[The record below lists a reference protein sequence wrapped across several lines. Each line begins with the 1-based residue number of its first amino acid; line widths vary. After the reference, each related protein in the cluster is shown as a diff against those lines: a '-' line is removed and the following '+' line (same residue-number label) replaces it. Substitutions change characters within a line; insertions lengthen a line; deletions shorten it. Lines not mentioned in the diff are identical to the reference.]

1 MKRKSESRQ
10 ERKMIIGAVAML
22 IIATLLFGLATE
34 PGMNLM
40 QNIKNAVM
48 PKTSI
53 TISAANNETLKN
65 KITEAKL
72 VAGYNHF
79 IALTADGKVYGWG
92 YNGKGQLGINK
103 TTSNKEQKYIRYRQ
117 RNRCSSRR
125 KLYNCSKTRWNIMG
139 NRKQ

>member
-40 QNIKNAVM
+40 QKVKNAVM

-92 YNGKGQLGINK
+92 YNGKGQLG
-103 TTSNKEQKYIRYRQ
+103 
-117 RNRCSSRR
+117 
-125 KLYNCSKTRWNIMG
+125 LNIQPVT
-139 NRKQ
+139 KSQHI

>member
-53 TISAANNETLKN
+53 TISAANNETLK
-65 KITEAKL
+65 KQ
-72 VAGYNHF
+72 NHRSQ
-79 IALTADGKVYGWG
+79 T
-92 YNGKGQLGINK
+92 
-103 TTSNKEQKYIRYRQ
+103 
-117 RNRCSSRR
+117 SSRIQPF
-125 KLYNCSKTRWNIMG
+125 YSINSRWKSIWMG
-139 NRKQ
+139 I

>member
-48 PKTSI
+48 PKTNI
-53 TISAANNETLKN
+53 TISAANNETLKT
-65 KITEAKL
+65 KSQEAKL
-72 VAGYNHF
+72 VAGYKPFYSINSRWKS
-79 IALTADGKVYGWG
+79 IWM
-92 YNGKGQLGINK
+92 GI
-103 TTSNKEQKYIRYRQ
+103 
-117 RNRCSSRR
+117 
-125 KLYNCSKTRWNIMG
+125 
-139 NRKQ
+139 